1 MQFDEFDKQM
11 RVFETTND
19 AYVLP
24 GIYLVARLDGRSFTR
39 LTKETHPFLTPFDE
53 AFRDAM
59 LETTEHL
66 MDCGFRVIYAYTH
79 SDEISLLFHPEESAY
94 NRLMR
99 KYISILAGEASAKL
113 SLLLGDLAT
122 FDCRISQLPAVE
134 QVLDY
139 FSWRSEDAR
148 RNALTSHCYWALRKA
163 GKTPK
168 EAGEELRGLSFDEK
182 NELLAAQGID
192 FESLPGWQKS
202 GIGLLWETYEKSAT
216 DPTTDQE
223 VLARRYRVARV
234 MELPDK
240 EAYAQLLTGIID
252 SADSKA
258 EQAALSEQAA

>member
-11 RVFETTND
+11 RVYEMSND

-24 GIYLVARLDGRSFTR
+24 GIFMVARLDGRSFTR
-39 LTKETHPFLTPFDE
+39 LTKETHAFITPYDE
-53 AFRDAM
+53 TFRDSM
-59 LETTEHL
+59 LETAEHL

-79 SDEISLLFHPEESAY
+79 SDEISLLFHPDESAY

-139 FSWRSEDAR
+139 FLWRSEDAR
-148 RNALTSHCYWALRKA
+148 RNALSSHCYWALRKS

-168 EAGEELRGLSFDEK
+168 EAGEELKGLSFEEK
-182 NELLAAQGID
+182 NELLGHHQID
-192 FESLPGWQKS
+192 FEGLAGWQKS
-202 GIGLLWETYEKSAT
+202 GIGLLWEAYEKSAT
-216 DPTTDQE
+216 DPTTEQE
-223 VLARRYRVARV
+223 VLARRYRVIRV
-234 MELPDK
+234 MDLPEK
-240 EAYAQLLTGIID
+240 EAYGQFVTSIID

-258 EQAALSEQAA
+258 EQAALGELAR

>member
-1 MQFDEFDKQM
+1 
-11 RVFETTND
+11 
-19 AYVLP
+19 
-24 GIYLVARLDGRSFTR
+24 
-39 LTKETHPFLTPFDE
+39 
-53 AFRDAM
+53 M
-59 LETTEHL
+59 LGTAEHL

-122 FDCRISQLPAVE
+122 FDCRLSQLPAVE

-139 FSWRSEDAR
+139 FLWRSENAH
-148 RNALTSHCYWALRKA
+148 RNALSSHGYWAVRKA

-168 EAGEELRGLSFDEK
+168 EASEELKGLSFEEK
-182 NELLAAQGID
+182 NELLIGHGID

-216 DPTTDQE
+216 DPTSEQE

-234 MELPDK
+234 MDLPEK
-240 EAYAQLLTGIID
+240 EAYTQFVAGIID
-252 SADSKA
+252 SADRVA
-258 EQAALSEQAA
+258 EQAALDEHTA